1 MPSNLSP
8 FRFPGGKTKITPL
21 VSKTIVLNFNQDKP
35 IYIEPFAGGFGVGLN
50 LLKQN
55 QIKEAIINELNP
67 GLYSVW
73 KYILQDPITLI
84 NKIKKTD
91 VTIDEWHRQRKIH
104 QDNKDQINLDNAFS
118 TWFLNRTNVS
128 GIITGGVIGG
138 LQQRGKYKVDC
149 RFNKLKLIQKIE
161 WINSQKDRIKL
172 FNVDGSELIK
182 QLPANNSGQKIFM
195 LIDPPYYKE
204 GKTLYENY
212 FDRKD
217 HIRLRDALLNL
228 NQDDWIKWIET
239 YDINQNVYKLYK
251 DQLNCYT
258 YDINYSVTKAHK
270 AKEYIFADKNTLLE
284 STDKININKI

>member
-55 QIKEAIINELNP
+55 QIKEAVINELNP

-73 KYILQDPITLI
+73 KYILQDPIALI

-104 QDNKDQINLDNAFS
+104 QDNKNQINFDNAFS

-138 LQQRGKYKVDC
+138 IKQQGKYKVDC

-161 WINSQKDRIKL
+161 WINSQKERIRL
-172 FNVDGSELIK
+172 FNMDGSKLIK

-204 GKTLYENY
+204 GKTLYESY

-228 NQDDWIKWIET
+228 NQDNRIKWIET
-239 YDINQNVYKLYK
+239 YDINQNIYELYK
-251 DQLNCYT
+251 NQFSCYT
-258 YDINYSVTKAHK
+258 YGINYSVTKAHK
-270 AKEYIFADKNTLLE
+270 AKEYIFTNKNTLLK
-284 STDKININKI
+284 STDKIHIDKI